1 MEPDAN
7 DIPCPDCGQP
17 RPAGVRCPECGL
29 PSEADAVAARL
40 ERVFFRRLR
49 RAIAMCASVLA
60 LGTFLLMLWDV
71 PQRDVLI
78 SAALTVCWVCDH
90 GASGENTG
98 QRCGNLWRT
107 ASRPQKTDNT
117 QRLSVCWG
125 QLVDKET
132 ASAKITRF
140 RGFLG
145 PQPQGVQ

>member
-1 MEPDAN
+1 MESDTN

-29 PSEADAVAARL
+29 PSEADAAAARL

-78 SAALTVCWVCDH
+78 SALLFVGFAIMVPLARTLAKDVEIS
-90 GASGENTG
+90 GAPLPPPKD
-98 QRCGNLWRT
+98 R
-107 ASRPQKTDNT
+107 
-117 QRLSVCWG
+117 
-125 QLVDKET
+125 
-132 ASAKITRF
+132 
-140 RGFLG
+140 
-145 PQPQGVQ
+145 